1 MRGVLKPAGFG
12 TMENIE
18 PVWFDT
24 TRWIGCIDGY
34 GNTTAITKLMEGLDD
49 RGAAVANYASYTA
62 LAAAI
67 DTGVVAPGRWATRSE
82 EHTSELQSL
91 MRISYAV
98 FCLKKKNN
106 TKSLTTNTHT
116 AKTLIH

>member
-1 MRGVLKPAGFG
+1 MSRRPPRSTRTDTRCPYTTRFRSVGSGEAAMRGVLKPAGFG

-67 DTGVVAPGRWATRSE
+67 DTGVVDRKSTRLNSS
-82 EHTSELQSL
+82 H
-91 MRISYAV
+91 
-98 FCLKKKNN
+98 
-106 TKSLTTNTHT
+106 
-116 AKTLIH
+116 

>member
-1 MRGVLKPAGFG
+1 MLVIICFFKQKTAYEMRISDWSSDVCSGEAAMRGVLKPAGFG

-49 RGAAVANYASYTA
+49 RGAAVANSASYTA

-67 DTGVVAPGRWATRSE
+67 DTGVVAPGDR
-82 EHTSELQSL
+82 QS
-91 MRISYAV
+91 V
-98 FCLKKKNN
+98 V
-106 TKSLTTNTHT
+106 
-116 AKTLIH
+116 